1 MNTVFS
7 DNLRRL
13 RQAKSYTQEQAAERL
28 GISAQSVS
36 RWECGNTLPDV
47 LLLPAIAELYCVTVD
62 DLYRE
67 NSTAY
72 RHYADR
78 LLAVYESTLD
88 RDDFVRADNE
98 YRRLLDSGACTT
110 EDLRS
115 YGVLHEI
122 AMVQC
127 MDKALLMYNEVFARG
142 PEEDRTA
149 YYRTR
154 LQKIRLFSQTGR
166 DDLNLKQQREELSQ
180 HPDDPWAHLFLLAA
194 LCSAGQYAEAYK
206 NFQTAV
212 GRFPD
217 LPELYIY
224 GADACTELGRID
236 EALELL
242 DQGLSLDSEMYD
254 AKYAKAH
261 CLEALGNYSG
271 ACEVWTSL
279 AAELEAAGF
288 QFGAEEPRKLAETCR
303 AKL

>member
-13 RQAKSYTQEQAAERL
+13 RQAKGLTQEQAAERL
-28 GISAQSVS
+28 GVSPQSVS
-36 RWECGNTLPDV
+36 RWECGSTLPDV
-47 LLLPAIAELYCVTVD
+47 MLLPAVAELYCVTVD

-67 NSTAY
+67 NSMAY
-72 RHYADR
+72 KNYADR

-88 RDDFVRADNE
+88 RDDFIRADNE

-127 MDKALLMYNEVFARG
+127 MDKALLMYNEVIARG
-142 PEEDRTA
+142 PAEDRTA

-154 LQKIRLFSQTGR
+154 LQKMRLFSQTGR
-166 DDLNLKQQREELSQ
+166 DDLNLERQREELSR
-180 HPDDPWAHLFLLAA
+180 HPDDPWEHLLMLAA
-194 LCSAGQYAEAYK
+194 LCSARRYEAAYEK
-206 NFQTAV
+206 FQAAV

-217 LPELYIY
+217 MPELYIY
-224 GADACTELGRID
+224 GADACTELGRMD
-236 EALELL
+236 EALGLL
-242 DQGLSLDSEMYD
+242 DQGLALDPELYD
-254 AKYAKAH
+254 AKYAKAG
-261 CLEALGNYSG
+261 CYEALGDYSR
-271 ACEVWTSL
+271 ACEVWTGL
-279 AAELEAAGF
+279 ASELEAAGF
-288 QFGAEEPRKLAETCR
+288 HFEAEEPRRQAEACR

>member
-13 RQAKSYTQEQAAERL
+13 RRSKGYTQERAAERL
-28 GISAQSVS
+28 GVSSQSVS
-36 RWECGNTLPDV
+36 RWERGNTLPDV

-88 RDDFVRADNE
+88 RDDFIRADNE
-98 YRRLLDSGACTT
+98 YRRLLDSGVCTAD
-110 EDLRS
+110 DLRS
-115 YGVLHEI
+115 YGVLHEL
-122 AMVQC
+122 AMMQC
-127 MDKALLMYNEVFARG
+127 MDRALLMYDEVIARG

-154 LQKIRLFSQTGR
+154 LQKMRLFSQIGR
-166 DDLNLKQQREELSQ
+166 DDLNLERQQEALSR
-180 HPDDPWAHLFLLAA
+180 HPDDPWEHLLMLAA
-194 LCSAGQYAEAYK
+194 LCNAGQYQPAYE

-217 LPELYIY
+217 LPELYVY
-224 GADACTELGRID
+224 GADACTELGRMD
-236 EALELL
+236 EALNLL
-242 DQGLSLDSEMYD
+242 DQGLALDPELDD
-254 AKYAKAH
+254 AKYAKAR
-261 CLEALGNYSG
+261 CYEALGDYSR
-271 ACEVWTSL
+271 ACEVWTGLS
-279 AAELEAAGF
+279 AELEAAGYRF
-288 QFGAEEPRKLAETCR
+288 EAEEPRRQAEACR